1 MKLDNVYL
9 SRSEKYSYK
18 PYNFYFNILLILDLE
33 NVCLDTFFD
42 VVLCTIP
49 LQWPFSFA
57 YIKNH
62 TITILRLSLSYSLT
76 LKNICLNTI
85 LVKISCTDPKTLNK
99 IDFSTMAALIY
110 KGTTYNIYIAITIIL
125 DLETWV

>member
-18 PYNFYFNILLILDLE
+18 PYFDILLILDLE

-49 LQWPFSFA
+49 LQWQFSLH
-57 YIKNH
+57 I
-62 TITILRLSLSYSLT
+62 
-76 LKNICLNTI
+76 
-85 LVKISCTDPKTLNK
+85 
-99 IDFSTMAALIY
+99 
-110 KGTTYNIYIAITIIL
+110 
-125 DLETWV
+125 